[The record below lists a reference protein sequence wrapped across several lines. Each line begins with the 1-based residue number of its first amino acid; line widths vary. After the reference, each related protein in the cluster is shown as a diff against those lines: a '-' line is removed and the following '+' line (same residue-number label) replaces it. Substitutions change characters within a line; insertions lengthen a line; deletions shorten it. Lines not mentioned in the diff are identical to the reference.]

1 MEARQEYESKYTA
14 EKNYPLLM
22 EIYRRALTRDPGFE
36 VEEREPDSSVLG
48 TDAPASNLLPSGSNA
63 GDRG

>member
-22 EIYRRALTRDPGFE
+22 EIYRHAMARHPVLK
-36 VEEREPDSSVLG
+36 VEAGEPNSL
-48 TDAPASNLLPSGSNA
+48 
-63 GDRG
+63 R